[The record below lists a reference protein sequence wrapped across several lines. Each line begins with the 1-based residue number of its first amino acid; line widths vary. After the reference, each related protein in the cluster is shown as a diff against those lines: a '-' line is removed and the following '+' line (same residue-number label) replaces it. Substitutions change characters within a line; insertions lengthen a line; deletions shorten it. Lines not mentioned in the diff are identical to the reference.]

1 MTELKTL
8 KEMEC
13 DCYDNQEFGKCKPS
27 GEFHIPPL
35 SVDVQDLRQ
44 EAIKWIK
51 ADIKVA
57 QKQESGVDTKMLVA
71 CMKWATRF
79 NITKEELSPK
89 DKEGEIY

>member
-1 MTELKTL
+1 MKLKTL
-8 KEMEC
+8 KEIERTSAEA
-13 DCYDNQEFGKCKPS
+13 DLDNTFYEVS
-27 GEFHIPPL
+27 SSE
-35 SVDVQDLRQ
+35 LRQ